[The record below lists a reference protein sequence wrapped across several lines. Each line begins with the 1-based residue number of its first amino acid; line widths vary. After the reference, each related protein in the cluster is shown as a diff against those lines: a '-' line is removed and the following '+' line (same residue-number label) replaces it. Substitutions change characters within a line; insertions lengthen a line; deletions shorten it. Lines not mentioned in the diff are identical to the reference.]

1 MNYYKIVDV
10 GNFQVYN
17 SKFLDYYYSNKNN
30 FLPINSFWNPLKP
43 ECMSHCLDNNK
54 EFAEGISKFGEIR
67 QLAVLILYSDGSLH
81 IDADYQRGVM
91 ARLNIPLLN
100 CNESITAFYDPI
112 KMKLYPNRLDAK
124 SGTITWPAKLRKI
137 IKPIDHIELIQPT
150 ILRTSSPHTVFCNSC
165 EVPRISLTVSFR
177 KDLISYLDAQ

>member
-1 MNYYKIVDV
+1 MEYYKTLEL
-10 GNFQVYN
+10 GNFEEYGKDFLKYYN
-17 SKFLDYYYSNKNN
+17 ENTTN
-30 FLPINSFWNPLKP
+30 FVPKNSFWNPLKP

-54 EFAEGISKFGEIR
+54 EFAEGISRFGEIR

-124 SGTITWPAKLRKI
+124 SGTVTWPAKLRKI
-137 IKPIDHIELIQPT
+137 IKPIDQIELIQPT

-177 KDLISYLDAQ
+177 KDLNEYLD